1 MAKDKAKINKGIQ
14 TPEIEDGW
22 VSVLALQQD
31 DVPVESFLCNFDL
44 HDPENADLVF
54 LADQPA
60 SKKADDLV
68 GSVIHVKW
76 WICTKKEIPDR
87 QQGGTCHVVRTALI
101 SPTREVVSSL
111 SVGIL
116 KSVELMRRTVGT
128 ESIEPAIPMRVVGT
142 KVGTGSDMLTL
153 VPVML
158 DKSK

>member
-1 MAKDKAKINKGIQ
+1 MAKREKKIVKGIQ
-14 TPEIEDGW
+14 TPEMEEGW
-22 VSVLALQQD
+22 VSVLALQD
-31 DVPVESFLCNFDL
+31 DAVPVESFLCNFDL
-44 HDPENADLVF
+44 QDPENADLVF

-68 GSVIHVKW
+68 GEVISVKW
-76 WICTKKEIPDR
+76 WLCTKKEIPDR
-87 QQGGTCHVVRTALI
+87 QNGGTCHVVRTALI
-101 SPTREVVSSL
+101 SPDRQVVSSL

-116 KSVELMRRTVGT
+116 KSVELLRRTVGT
-128 ESIEPAIPMRVVGT
+128 EDIDPAIPMRVVGT